1 MASPTSHSDLFSP
14 SSGARLIACPG
25 SAKASKGIPEKISLF
40 SSEGTDAHEL
50 ASVRLLN
57 SLGEKAEINTSDLT
71 WYNKE
76 MEDYIAGYVAYCNE
90 KVAEAKEKT
99 KDVVTMV
106 EQQVSTDRYGEG
118 LFGTCDFAVLADGD
132 LTIVDLKYGMG
143 VKIDATDNVQ
153 LKIYAL
159 CLIETFGH
167 LYDINNIKLCIYQP
181 RLSNVSEWSISKDD
195 LYKWSDTILKDAIR
209 KIKEGSEEFHPGKH
223 CKFCKAKPICKAL
236 RDKNLDV
243 AKKEFQPPF
252 LLNDEEIEEILDQAE
267 DITEWLN
274 TVKDFALSEAIKGHK
289 YKRYKLVE
297 GRSNRKWTDEDE
309 VAKVVKDAGFNPYEE
324 KVLSVTSMQSLIGKK
339 KFEELLNS
347 YIFKPK
353 GKLTLAKRDED
364 KRPEVT
370 TAELDFKDLNE
381 KGDNNNE

>member
-1 MASPTSHSDLFSP
+1 M
-14 SSGARLIACPG
+14 
-25 SAKASKGIPEKISLF
+25 
-40 SSEGTDAHEL
+40 
-50 ASVRLLN
+50 
-57 SLGEKAEINTSDLT
+57 
-71 WYNKE
+71 
-76 MEDYIAGYVAYCNE
+76 
-90 KVAEAKEKT
+90 
-99 KDVVTMV
+99 
-106 EQQVSTDRYGEG
+106 
-118 LFGTCDFAVLADGD
+118 
-132 LTIVDLKYGMG
+132 
-143 VKIDATDNVQ
+143 
-153 LKIYAL
+153 
-159 CLIETFGH
+159 
-167 LYDINNIKLCIYQP
+167 CIYQP

-289 YKRYKLVE
+289 YERYKLVE

>member
-1 MASPTSHSDLFSP
+1 MASPTNHSDLFSP

-25 SAKASKGIPEKISLF
+25 SAKASKGMPDAMSLF

-50 ASVRLLN
+50 ALHRLLEK
-57 SLGEKAEINTSDLT
+57 LGKPSEIKVDGLT

-76 MEDYIAGYVAYCNE
+76 MEDYITGYVSYSLE

-99 KDVVTMV
+99 KDVITMV
-106 EQQVSTDRYGEG
+106 EQQVSTNRYGEG
-118 LFGTCDFAVLADGD
+118 LFGTCDFAVIADD
-132 LTIVDLKYGMG
+132 ELTIVDLKYGMG
-143 VKIDATDNVQ
+143 VKVDAVENVQ

-159 CLIETFGH
+159 CLIETFDH
-167 LYDINNIKLCIYQP
+167 LYDINKINLCIYQP
-181 RLSNVSEWSISKDD
+181 RLSNVSEWSTTKEA
-195 LYKWSDTILKDAIR
+195 LYEWADSVLKETIK

-236 RDKNLDV
+236 RDKNLAV

-252 LLNDEEIEEILDQAE
+252 LLNDDEIEEILDKSE
-267 DITEWLN
+267 EITEWLN

-289 YKRYKLVE
+289 YAKYKLVE
-297 GRSNRKWTDEDE
+297 GRSNRKWTDEME
-309 VAKVVKDAGFNPYEE
+309 VASVVKNAGFNPYET

-339 KFEELLNS
+339 RFEELLNA
-347 YIFKPK
+347 YVFKPK
-353 GKLTLAKRDED
+353 GKLTLASRDD

-370 TAELDFKDLNE
+370 TVELDFKEINE
-381 KGDNNNE
+381 KGENNDD